1 MANQYVCAYFK
12 SDKSFS
18 VIPKSRCALRG
29 GFEAGEEV
37 ELTWR
42 GPDNNKQAYIGKIV
56 KIVDKSK
63 ISLCKITV
71 IRS

>member
-37 ELTWR
+37 EVTWR
-42 GPDNNKQAYIGKIV
+42 GPDNNKQ
-56 KIVDKSK
+56 
-63 ISLCKITV
+63 CKHTLAK
-71 IRS
+71 